1 MSLCFLGVAAS
12 NPAKSYDVRRVEI
25 TPLEQRKLTF
35 DTHSLVRDLEA
46 RGFGKEQAES
56 LVSALSSLST
66 FSLETI
72 YKDMVTQTQQ
82 EITLQQIMAHLD
94 SIRKD
99 MVILEKSEFANLRA
113 ENEKMKIELEQ
124 VKQQLMNETSQIRAE
139 NKLDIN
145 LERSRVT
152 DMFTDQEK
160 KLMEATTEFH
170 QKDSGT
176 NSAVTEVSNKIDTE
190 IAALKTL
197 MESNKLDTIRYLA
210 ASVFTC
216 LAIALG
222 FYRFW
227 K

>member
-82 EITLQQIMAHLD
+82 VASASSFGSLPSAHLNAVSKPRLSHTQGIAD
-94 SIRKD
+94 AWAGLPKRLLRGSVSAQEENGFLKKGTQSREI
-99 MVILEKSEFANLRA
+99 MVIRVSAAQGHKVGGQFAG
-113 ENEKMKIELEQ
+113 
-124 VKQQLMNETSQIRAE
+124 
-139 NKLDIN
+139 
-145 LERSRVT
+145 
-152 DMFTDQEK
+152 
-160 KLMEATTEFH
+160 EA
-170 QKDSGT
+170 
-176 NSAVTEVSNKIDTE
+176 V
-190 IAALKTL
+190 
-197 MESNKLDTIRYLA
+197 
-210 ASVFTC
+210 
-216 LAIALG
+216 
-222 FYRFW
+222 
-227 K
+227 